1 MPLIN
6 CEIELDFSYTKQ
18 CLISEILITQ
28 EVLSN
33 PNSNSPVL
41 GMTEIQTRGAT
52 FQIKNAKLYVPVVT

>member
-1 MPLIN
+1 M
-6 CEIELDFSYTKQ
+6 FK
-18 CLISEILITQ
+18 SEILITQ

-41 GMTEIQTRGAT
+41 GMTEIQTSGAT